1 MKFFIFNVIFLK
13 FFKFKIFYLYNLY
26 KRVLVINALLPF
38 FYLMR
43 LIIKLI
49 IIEANAFAEL
59 EIKKKKKLIVITFA
73 IPPLNPKEWRKP
85 DKNNNGNNIVNNV
98 LLLFL
103 KKYTTQKKHVA
114 YIIVKGKD

>member
-1 MKFFIFNVIFLK
+1 MPCS
-13 FFKFKIFYLYNLY
+13 
-26 KRVLVINALLPF
+26 PF

-59 EIKKKKKLIVITFA
+59 EIKKKNLIVITFA

-85 DKNNNGNNIVNNV
+85 DKNNNGNNIVNNA

-103 KKYTTQKKHVA
+103 KKYTTHKKHVT